1 MFGVQILGRGTY
13 QSGPTRTQPVIVR
26 RQGRVLHTQI
36 TPWVVDRLVR
46 EAIMQVR
53 VEVLPLS
60 ELPLSQQGSDGT
72 THVLQVPAIVAGAA
86 MDS

>member
-1 MFGVQILGRGTY
+1 MFRVQILGRGTF
-13 QSGPTRTQPVIVR
+13 QSGPTGTQPVIIR

-36 TPWVVDRLVR
+36 TPGVVGRLVM
-46 EAIMQVR
+46 EAIMHVR

-72 THVLQVPAIVAGAA
+72 THVLQVPAVVVGAA